1 MGGLPKISV
10 KREYIVI
17 SPLSPPVSSCHHLSS
32 FGRPPLPHVKTSF
45 MNSPFDY
52 GEYQLLWLISS
63 STNLT
68 MMRMIARHARRLKL
82 LIGLCLC
89 ESPTTIGGT
98 SELWRCSQLLF
109 SIINSKLKIVFFF
122 KPLLAAWSIA
132 DLPRNYMMQCKIEFT
147 YASRCVNKN
156 LRPRRML
163 KKCLLIAKINWWSNS
178 FQNMYDML

>member
-1 MGGLPKISV
+1 MVSFEHWKKTCLEEKEEEEVADKLHNEIIAVILPPPRIRPGKRIRVTSV
-10 KREYIVI
+10 TKWR
-17 SPLSPPVSSCHHLSS
+17 PVKKKQLEFYRIAIARTLMIMMVVVVGNNH
-32 FGRPPLPHVKTSF
+32 
-45 MNSPFDY
+45 D
-52 GEYQLLWLISS
+52 EYQLLWLISS

-122 KPLLAAWSIA
+122 KPLLPDQLLICLDSVGDEW
-132 DLPRNYMMQCKIEFT
+132 K
-147 YASRCVNKN
+147 ASR
-156 LRPRRML
+156 LL
-163 KKCLLIAKINWWSNS
+163 K
-178 FQNMYDML
+178 